1 MSREK
6 AKEILDDNMS
16 ECTSH
21 HVQKMDHLEQWVIDA
36 MIEYEQNQAKNNDA
50 LDLVSK
56 RNEVNLVV
64 FEEYTRCY
72 KVTDSELENL
82 IKEGD
87 IEEGD
92 TVCKAVVIKDY

>member
-1 MSREK
+1 MIDK
-6 AKEILDDNMS
+6 IKEILDQNFAYNV
-16 ECTSH
+16 EN
-21 HVQKMDHLEQWVIDA
+21 ERIA
-36 MIEYEQNQAKNNDA
+36 IELFDLY
-50 LDLVSK
+50 LVSK

-72 KVTDSELENL
+72 KVTDSELEKL
-82 IKEGD
+82 IEDGD